1 MNNKI
6 LNRLIQTV
14 LVLGILV
21 LVVFI
26 FRSIMRPEK
35 FLTMANE
42 RKAVVVERLKDIR
55 TAQIAFKNVN
65 GSYAKD
71 FDLLIDFLE
80 NGKMPIVAKIGVVP
94 DTLTEAQAIKAG
106 IVKRDTVLVDA
117 FSEVFKDKP
126 NLNVKK
132 LGIIPYSNQEEFHM
146 DADTI
151 DRGNIKVP
159 VFIVI
164 APKTAFLEGIE
175 DDPKLKGFVNKI
187 LFTGIEK
194 QFIKQEKYKDL
205 ILGSL
210 DDPSTNGNWE

>member
-6 LNRLIQTV
+6 LNRLIQTI

-35 FLTMANE
+35 FRTMAEE
-42 RKAVVVERLKDIR
+42 RKEVVIEKLKDIR
-55 TAQIAFKNVN
+55 TAQIAYKNVK
-65 GSYAKD
+65 GSYAQN

-80 NGKMPIVAKIGVVP
+80 NGKMPIVAKIGIVP
-94 DTLTEAQAIKAG
+94 DTLTEAQALKAG

-117 FSEVFKDKP
+117 LTEVFKDKP
-126 NLNVKK
+126 NVDIKNLS
-132 LGIIPYSNQEEFHM
+132 IIPFSNNEKFFM

-151 DRGNIKVP
+151 ERGGIKVP
-159 VFIVI
+159 VFMAAASKISY
-164 APKTAFLEGIE
+164 LGGIE
-175 DDPKLKGFVNKI
+175 EDPKLQGLINRI
-187 LFTGIEK
+187 LYKGIEK
-194 QFIKQEKYKDL
+194 QFIKQEKYKDM
-205 ILGSL
+205 IVGSL

>member
-35 FLTMANE
+35 FLVMAE
-42 RKAVVVERLKDIR
+42 SRKEVVVEKLKDIR
-55 TAQIAFKNVN
+55 TAQIAYKNVK
-65 GSYAKD
+65 GSYAPN
-71 FDLLIDFLE
+71 FDLLVDFLE

-117 FSEVFKDKP
+117 FTEVFKDKP
-126 NLNVKK
+126 NLNISK
-132 LGIIPYSNQEEFHM
+132 LPFIPFSNNEKFHM

-151 DRGNIKVP
+151 ERGNIKVP

-164 APKTAFLEGIE
+164 APKNAYLEGIE